1 MKTHVNAEAF
11 YDAMKK
17 VSGALR
23 RSAIPS
29 LEQIRVDFENSVC
42 RLTASDLTLWLSV
55 EIPAEGDSFSFMF
68 SNTANA
74 VRACRH
80 YGGDLTV
87 ELCGGGKD
95 TQVRFCADAKSGV
108 FPVQDII
115 MCPVCPNEEPQQ
127 HYVLDAP
134 ALLERIKKVKYAVM
148 LNDSRPAFAGVRFD
162 GNHVWCVDGRRL
174 ALNNNPGLTVE
185 RGFILPSYALAQLK
199 LFDAGDTELFVGSR
213 YAWFSSANTKL
224 LIRQLDSA
232 DGLRIENVV
241 PAHSA
246 ESYWVDRE
254 KLSDAIDYLDG
265 CSRGMPR
272 PYVFFNGRELI
283 LNNSDFEYSVLLEVD
298 GVSQIRYAF
307 DLTKMKDALKQFS
320 DEKRVCVCINSKTAP
335 IVLRGDGPNTA
346 LLLPV
351 RLSSNSQWNAA

>member
-1 MKTHVNAEAF
+1 MRARINAEAF

-29 LEQIRVDFENSVC
+29 LEQIRVDFENGVC

-74 VRACRH
+74 VRACRY

-87 ELCGGGKD
+87 ELCGGGEDMKAS
-95 TQVRFCADAKSGV
+95 FCAESKSGV
-108 FPVQDII
+108 FSVQDVS
-115 MCPVCPNEEPQQ
+115 MCPTWPNEKPQQ

-134 ALLERIKKVKYAVM
+134 ALLERIKKVKYAV
-148 LNDSRPAFAGVRFD
+148 LLSDSKPAFAGVRFD
-162 GNHVWCVDGRRL
+162 RNHVWCVDGLRL
-174 ALNNNPGLTVE
+174 ALNDDPSLTVE
-185 RGFILPSYALAQLK
+185 RSFILPCYALAQLK
-199 LFDAGDTELFVGSR
+199 LFDAGDTDLCISPR
-213 YAWFSSANTKL
+213 YAWFSSADTKL
-224 LIRQLDSA
+224 LIRRLVAA
-232 DGLRIENVV
+232 DELRIENVV

-246 ESYWVDRE
+246 ESYWVDRK

-265 CSRGMPR
+265 CSRDMPR

-283 LNNSDFEYSVLLEVD
+283 LNNGGFEYSVLLKAD
-298 GVSQIRYAF
+298 GASQIRYAF
-307 DLTKMKDALKQFS
+307 DLTKMKDALKQFA
-320 DEKRVCVCINSKTAP
+320 DEKKVRICVSSKTAP